1 MRLSPFASSVR
12 TTLARWL
19 SLRRV
24 GRVLAALLVVLGL
37 LRAVHVLRRPKP
49 PAPTVAALEHAR
61 HVTIVRDRWGVPH
74 VRGDSDADA
83 AFGLAYAHAEDD
95 FPTIQGAVVAARG
108 QLARLILSKDAL
120 INDYYTTL
128 VRVEEQVDAQYDT
141 LDAAT
146 RAVLQGYA
154 EGVNYYAY
162 KHPDEVDARF
172 LPYSGRDVAR
182 GFAHKLPFMVGVVT
196 ALKQLFTGQ
205 VRSVGDSTG
214 AALAMAPRVSS
225 AQSATEPGSNAHA
238 VHRTRSTD
246 DVTRLNINSHQ
257 PWEGPVTWYEAH
269 VQSWQGW
276 NTVGGL
282 FPGSPLILH
291 GHNAHLGW
299 AHTVNAP
306 DMVDVYRLQMSPDA
320 PLSYRFDGGWRPLEV
335 RQARLTI
342 DTGFF
347 EFTVHRDVYFSVH
360 GPVVKTDAGFFALRY
375 VGHEGLIR
383 ATEQWFKMNKARNLG
398 EFQDAMRILG
408 VPMFNTVY
416 ADRDHVYYVYNAR
429 LPDRAPGFD
438 YNKVLPGDDPR
449 TLWTQYLPFDRL
461 PQVLNPPSGFV
472 YSCNSTPFSA
482 TEGAGQPRPEDYPA
496 TASIEREETNR
507 SLRTLKLLG
516 GSAPISREAFLT
528 MKWDRRYDPQAP
540 IYPKLFTPLLAT
552 YQPQNEDEAK
562 ALDLLRAWDGNTEED
577 SVGASVAALAI
588 RHVFYYS
595 DLDGDGM
602 LTKDPVDAF
611 RRSVR
616 FLKQQHGRV
625 DIPLGTL
632 QRLRHGK
639 GRTAIDLPLGGG
651 ADILNAAYTKK
662 VGGHLVG
669 IQGDSYVLFVE
680 FTADGPR
687 SQSIHQYGSSLR
699 DNSPHYSDQA
709 ALFVK
714 RQLKD
719 SYFREEDLAKNTESS
734 YQP

>member
-1 MRLSPFASSVR
+1 MRLALLASAVR
-12 TTLARWL
+12 STLARWL

-24 GRVLAALLVVLGL
+24 GRMVAGLLLILGM

-49 PAPTVAALEHAR
+49 PAPTVAALEHAQR
-61 HVTIVRDRWGVPH
+61 VTIVRDRFGVPH
-74 VRGDSDADA
+74 VRGQSDADA
-83 AFGLAYAHAEDD
+83 AFGLGYAHAEDD
-95 FPTIQGAVVAARG
+95 FPTIQGSLVAARG
-108 QLARLILSKDAL
+108 QLARLVLSKDAL
-120 INDYYTTL
+120 INDYYAAL
-128 VRVEEQVDAQYDT
+128 VRVEDQVAAQYDQ
-141 LDAAT
+141 LDPAT

-162 KHPDEVDARF
+162 KHADEVDARF
-172 LPYSGRDVAR
+172 MPYSGRDVAR

-196 ALKQLFTGQ
+196 ALKQILTGQ
-205 VRSVGDSTG
+205 VRSVGDATG
-214 AALAMAPRVSS
+214 GALAMAPRLRDEQ
-225 AQSATEPGSNAHA
+225 AATEPGSNAHA
-238 VHRTRSTD
+238 VHRGRSTD
-246 DVTRLNINSHQ
+246 DVTRLNVNSHQ
-257 PWEGPVTWYEAH
+257 PWEGPVTWYEAQ
-269 VQSWQGW
+269 VQSQEGW
-276 NTVGGL
+276 NTIGGL

-306 DMVDVYRLQMSPDA
+306 DLVDIYRLTMNPDA
-320 PLSYRFDGGWRPLEV
+320 PLQYRFDGGWRPLEV
-335 RQARLTI
+335 RQANLTI
-342 DTGFF
+342 DTGLF
-347 EFTVHRDVYFSVH
+347 EFTVRRDVYFSVH

-375 VGHEGLIR
+375 AGHEGLVR

-416 ADRDHVYYVYNAR
+416 ADRDHVYYVYNAL

-438 YNKVLPGDDPR
+438 YTKVLSGDDPR
-449 TLWTQYLPFDRL
+449 TLWARYLPFDRL
-461 PQVLNPPSGFV
+461 PQVLNPSSGV
-472 YSCNSTPFSA
+472 VLSCNSTPFSA
-482 TEGAGQPRPEDYPA
+482 TLGPGNPRPEDYPQ

-516 GSAPISREAFLT
+516 GTAPISREAFLT
-528 MKWDRRYDPQAP
+528 MKWDRQYDPQAP
-540 IYPKLFTPLLAT
+540 IYPKLFTPLFAT
-552 YQPQNEDEAK
+552 YTPQNDDEAK
-562 ALDLLRAWDGNTEED
+562 ALDLLRRWDGNTDED
-577 SVGASVAALAI
+577 SVGASIAALAI

-625 DIPLGTL
+625 DVPLGTL

-639 GRTAIDLPLGGG
+639 GKGAIDLPLGGG

-669 IQGDSYVLFVE
+669 IQGDSYVLIVE
-680 FTADGPR
+680 FGPDGPR

-699 DNSPHYSDQA
+699 ENSPHYSDQA
-709 ALFVK
+709 PLFAK
-714 RQLKD
+714 RTLKD
-719 SYFREEDLAKNTESS
+719 SYFREADLAKNTERT